1 MFPRWAFVGGMS
13 GIIIGSLIILL
24 QKNFRFIKVP
34 GTDLAYP
41 VVLEA
46 ENFIVVF
53 LTLVFFGSIASFLT
67 VNNIRFV
74 DKSFES

>member
-1 MFPRWAFVGGMS
+1 M
-13 GIIIGSLIILL
+13 
-24 QKNFRFIKVP
+24 P

-41 VVLEA
+41 VVLEV
-46 ENFIVVF
+46 ENLIVVF
-53 LTLVFFGSIASFLT
+53 LTLVLFGSIASFLT